1 MKFLNSLL
9 VISVIGLCASG
20 SFAQDAE
27 KETAKVQQWESL
39 RHEPNIV
46 HTDLS
51 KVGNIV
57 HVKSGQS
64 IYIDAPTEL
73 ARVYVNN
80 PANLSAFVVN
90 PHQVLVSG
98 KTPGLATLVISDS
111 TGASSTYGVR
121 IDVDVAP
128 LQSAVESDFPMDRIH
143 VESDAANVVLTGYV
157 VSTDEYKAV
166 DKLAESYGKTVFNSL
181 RVAPPHSR
189 EVKLQVRFVEIDR
202 SKMQQAAFNLL
213 SLGKNIAMTGL
224 SLSTPFQAPSIS
236 NGNGEQT
243 ISVNNPMNL
252 LLYNTGLNLGAA
264 IEDLESKNLLQILAE
279 PTIYALSGHQASFI
293 SGGEFPYPMIQSGFG
308 GQTSISVQFMPYGV
322 RLNFE
327 PSVLDDGTIR
337 LHVAPEVSALDYS
350 NEVNVA
356 GYTIPAISER
366 RAETYVELRSG
377 QTFALSGLLD
387 RQVTDS
393 FQKMPGI
400 TSIPILGALF
410 KAKSVQESTT
420 DLLVLVTP
428 TIIDPITMPQ
438 PAPDEP
444 KPGLPYLDQQKFD
457 TSINPKKKD

>member
-1 MKFLNSLL
+1 MKILNSLL
-9 VISVIGLCASG
+9 AASLIGICISS
-20 SFAQDAE
+20 SYAQDAVVN
-27 KETAKVQQWESL
+27 AKGQEWASL
-39 RHEPNIV
+39 SQEPNIV
-46 HTDLS
+46 RTALG

-57 HVKSGQS
+57 HIKSGES
-64 IYIDAPTEL
+64 MYFDAPSDI

-80 PANLSAFVVN
+80 PANLSAFVAN

-98 KTPGLATLVISDS
+98 KSPGLATLVISDK
-111 TGASSTYGVR
+111 TGASSTYGIRV
-121 IDVDVAP
+121 DVDVAP

-143 VESDAANVVLTGYV
+143 VKSDGANVVLTGYV
-157 VSTDEYKAV
+157 ISTDEYKAV

-181 RVAPPHSR
+181 RVAPPHNR

-202 SKMQQAAFNLL
+202 SKMQQAAFNFL
-213 SLGKNIAMTGL
+213 SLGKNIAMTGT

-236 NGNGEQT
+236 NGKSSQT
-243 ISVNNPMNL
+243 VTVNNPMNL
-252 LLYNTGLNLGAA
+252 LLYNSGLNIGSA
-264 IEDLESKNLLQILAE
+264 IEDLASKNLLQILAE
-279 PTIYALSGHQASFI
+279 PTIYALSGHQANFI

-327 PSVLDDGTIR
+327 PTVLADGTIR

-393 FQKMPGI
+393 FQHMPGI
-400 TSIPILGALF
+400 SSIPLLGALF
-410 KAKSVQESTT
+410 KAKNTQVATT

-428 TIIDPITMPQ
+428 TIVDPITLPQ
-438 PAPDEP
+438 PPPDEP
-444 KPGLPYLDQQKFD
+444 IASLPYLDRQKFD
-457 TSINPKKKD
+457 ASINPKKKD